1 MVMTIPRNV
10 WRFEILMYLSLL
22 LIVVAGILF
31 DRGEFADTAAGA
43 VWFAGTVL
51 LMIVT
56 WRFIIR
62 LAARK
67 RGFAGL
73 YFAFTGDAKGW
84 FRAPG
89 IG

>member
-67 RGFAGL
+67 RMNWAR
-73 YFAFTGDAKGW
+73 W
-84 FRAPG
+84 FLVILQG
-89 IG
+89 CGVVDC